1 MAKDEIEVFSNTRC
15 LEVAGGGPATVRA
28 ENRQQA
34 STEAAIFKLDLT

>member
-15 LEVAGGGPATVRA
+15 LEVAGGPATVRA
-28 ENRQQA
+28 ENRQQP

>member
-15 LEVAGGGPATVRA
+15 LEVAGGSATVRA